1 MLYALLAILI
11 ALLIYG
17 LVRGFGLRELFRMG
31 LSGVGVAKNVF
42 LVMLMVGVMTALW
55 RASGT
60 VAYIVSVTSGALKPA
75 IFLPAAFV
83 LNSLL
88 SALTGTSVGTAATMG
103 SICMSVG
110 TAMGISPAV
119 CGGAVLSG
127 AFFGDRCS
135 PVSTSALLVAQVTGT
150 NIYDNIRG
158 MLKTCIVPF
167 VLSLGIFSALGYLM
181 GSAPAETDVIQIFG
195 QFYELHWILLVPAAT
210 ILILAILRVDIKL
223 NMAVSILI
231 SAVLVWKLQGVT
243 PQAICETMVFGYSA
257 PEEISKMLSGGGL
270 LGMVKMCGTIL
281 ISLTFVG
288 LIKGTGLMEKVK
300 ALISR
305 ISHRVSPFGCVLFT
319 AILTVM
325 TSCNQ
330 TMSIVLTN
338 EMCESV
344 VPDKN
349 KRALLME
356 NSSVV
361 VAGIIPWSMA
371 SLVPLGAMGAPTLSV
386 IFASYLFLLP
396 LMQWVSEKKTRR
408 HNG

>member
-1 MLYALLAILI
+1 MLYALTAILV
-11 ALLIYG
+11 ALIVYG
-17 LVRGFGLRELFRMG
+17 IVRGHSLREISGMAW
-31 LSGVGVAKNVF
+31 SGVGVAKNIF
-42 LVMLMVGVMTALW
+42 IVMLMVGVMTALW

-60 VAYIVSVTSGALKPA
+60 VAYIVSVTSGALQPA
-75 IFLPAAFV
+75 FFLPAAFV

-110 TAMGISPAV
+110 CAMGISPAV
-119 CGGAVLSG
+119 CGGAILSG

-158 MLKTCIVPF
+158 MIRTCILPF
-167 VLSLGIFSALGYLM
+167 VLSLGIFAGTGYLM
-181 GSAPAETDVIQIFG
+181 ESASTATNVTDIFS
-195 QFYELHWILLVPAAT
+195 QFYNLHWTLLFPAAT
-210 ILILAILRVDIKL
+210 ILILACLRVNIKL
-223 NMAVSILI
+223 NMAISILL
-231 SAVLVWKLQGVT
+231 SAILAWSMQGMV
-243 PQAICETMVFGYSA
+243 PEKICETMIFGYSA
-257 PEEISKMLSGGGL
+257 PEDISEMLSGGGL
-270 LGMVKMCGTIL
+270 LGMLKMCGTIL

-288 LIKGTGLMEKVK
+288 LIKGTGILEKVK
-300 ALISR
+300 VLISR
-305 ISHRVSPFGCVLFT
+305 LSHRISPFGCTLFT
-319 AILTVM
+319 AILTSM

-344 VPDKN
+344 VTDKN
-349 KRALLME
+349 KRALFIE

-371 SLVPLGAMGAPTLSV
+371 SLVPLGAMGAPTSSV
-386 IFASYLFLLP
+386 LFAAYLYLIFIF
-396 LMQWVSEKKTRR
+396 QWITEKR
-408 HNG
+408 N